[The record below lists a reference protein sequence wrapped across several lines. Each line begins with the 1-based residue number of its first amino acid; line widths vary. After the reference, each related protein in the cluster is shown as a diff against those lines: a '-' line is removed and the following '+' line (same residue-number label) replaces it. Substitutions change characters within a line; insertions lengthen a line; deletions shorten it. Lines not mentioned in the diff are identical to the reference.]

1 MKKYTI
7 TVEVPDNY
15 EPLLGGEGVMTLF
28 FDTETGEER
37 SVDGTMV
44 REDTNE

>member
-15 EPLLGGEGVMTLF
+15 EPLLGDKGVTALF
-28 FDTETGEER
+28 FDKETGEEC

-44 REDTNE
+44 REDTDE

>member
-15 EPLLGGEGVMTLF
+15 EPLLGDKGVTALF
-28 FDTETGEER
+28 FDTETGEEC

-44 REDTNE
+44 RENTNE